1 MRAFIQE
8 FKSFIARGNVMDLAV
23 GVIIGGAFSNITT
36 SLVNDILNPILG
48 IIAGNNTALAAM
60 AVELPGGGALMVGN
74 FINAI
79 LNFLIMAFAEK
90 GGDPRTSPGALPGRA
105 AAHRDPGPAE
115 REDLMEEKKIPPQ
128 EEQDAPAPY
137 TPASPVKRTMAWIG
151 VVYMVILVAMMTYY
165 YFTGSML
172 VNMAPLLAVP
182 GLIGL
187 GILALVSWRTT
198 GRPGKWPAIA
208 LAAVCFLAALA
219 TLPLGIV
226 GLLSNFS
233 LVGVFV
239 TGAP

>member
-1 MRAFIQE
+1 
-8 FKSFIARGNVMDLAV
+8 
-23 GVIIGGAFSNITT
+23 
-36 SLVNDILNPILG
+36 
-48 IIAGNNTALAAM
+48 
-60 AVELPGGGALMVGN
+60 
-74 FINAI
+74 
-79 LNFLIMAFAEK
+79 
-90 GGDPRTSPGALPGRA
+90 
-105 AAHRDPGPAE
+105 
-115 REDLMEEKKIPPQ
+115 MEEKKIPPQ

-219 TLPLGIV
+219 TLPLGHRGPAV
-226 GLLSNFS
+226 QFQPGGRLRHR
-233 LVGVFV
+233 
-239 TGAP
+239 GALIFGGTSHA